1 MTLVSVGKDII
12 LALELFTGLPR
23 ISSNTSWEDEVD
35 LVVCFLFLS
44 WLEAIVFPASPSK
57 SSWYVNLALSNV

>member
-12 LALELFTGLPR
+12 LALELFTGLLR

-35 LVVCFLFLS
+35 LVV
-44 WLEAIVFPASPSK
+44 
-57 SSWYVNLALSNV
+57 